1 MRGRKLGRN
10 AAHRRAMFRNM
21 ANSLIRSVRV
31 DEDAPNKQRVPGRI
45 VTTVAK
51 AKELRPFVEKL
62 ITMARK
68 AIDHEDRAEEFATSA
83 DRGTDDW
90 NSWRKSEQWNRWN
103 QAIAPAVALR
113 RRAFAALRNRDAVD
127 ILFDELAIRY
137 EDRPGGYTRVVRLAK
152 VRLGDAGPQA
162 LFEFVGERDR
172 TRATRT
178 APVVDESE
186 ESAVESEEPAAS
198 ETAASESE
206 AESEAGS
213 DSASDGETPDA
224 EAADQTDA
232 ETPDESD
239 ADGGS
244 ESEEGTK

>member
-21 ANSLIRSVRV
+21 ATSLIRSVRV
-31 DEDAPNKQRVPGRI
+31 DDDDPRKPRVPGRI

-68 AIDHEDRAEEFATSA
+68 AIDHEDRAEEFAASA

-90 NSWRKSEQWNRWN
+90 NSWRESEQWNRWN

-113 RRAFAALRNRDAVD
+113 RRAFAALRDRDAVD
-127 ILFDELAIRY
+127 ILFDELANRF

-162 LFEFVGERDR
+162 LIEFVGERDR
-172 TRATRT
+172 TRRVRT
-178 APVVDESE
+178 APIVDESE
-186 ESAVESEEPAAS
+186 ESAVESEEPA
-198 ETAASESE
+198 TSESE
-206 AESEAGS
+206 EEPEAGS
-213 DSASDGETPDA
+213 DLASEGETPDA
-224 EAADQTDA
+224 EAAAQTDA
-232 ETPDESD
+232 ETTDESD
-239 ADGGS
+239 ADAES
-244 ESEEGTK
+244 ESEEGAK